1 MFEQLMDS
9 FQAMSGWEY
18 LAVFFGI
25 MYLVLAMKQS
35 LWCWPAGFAST
46 AIYTLLFWQG
56 ALVMESLLNFYYL
69 IMAIYGWW
77 NWRRLDARPNPAD
90 KSAQSQI
97 VSWTLTRHARWIGCG
112 VILAM
117 VIGYSLD
124 NYTNARLTYL
134 DSFTSVFAVI
144 ATYLVTQKVLENWL
158 YWIVIDVA
166 SIYLH
171 FQAGY
176 MLTVVLFVIYSV
188 LAVQG
193 YWLWRNQSMEA
204 SETPQLAT

>member
-1 MFEQLMDS
+1 MIDG

-18 LAVFFGI
+18 LAVFFGL

-46 AIYTLLFWQG
+46 AIYTILFWQG
-56 ALVMESLLNFYYL
+56 ALLMESVLNFYYL

-77 NWRRLDARPNPAD
+77 NWRRLAVKKA
-90 KSAQSQI
+90 SSSQEAQTQV
-97 VSWTLTRHARWIGCG
+97 VSWSIRRHAKW
-112 VILAM
+112 LASGLVLAL
-117 VIGYSLD
+117 VIGFLLEQYS
-124 NYTNARLTYL
+124 NARFTYL

-158 YWIVIDVA
+158 YWIVIDAA

-171 FQAGY
+171 LQAGY
-176 MLTVVLFVIYSV
+176 LPTAALFLVYTV

-193 YWLWRNQSMEA
+193 YFIWRNQFGEA
-204 SETPQLAT
+204 PKASQLAAEFD